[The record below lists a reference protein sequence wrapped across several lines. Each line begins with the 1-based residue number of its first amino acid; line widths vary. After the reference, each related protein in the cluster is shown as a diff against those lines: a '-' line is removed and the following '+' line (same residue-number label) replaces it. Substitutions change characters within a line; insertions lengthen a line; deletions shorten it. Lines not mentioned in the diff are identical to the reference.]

1 MPKKL
6 MLPALLLSGA
16 VLIVVSLVVAQDSS
30 EDELLAVATHM
41 HRHVDH
47 VIAMKAAVIEG
58 DLEGVYGPA
67 RWLAT
72 HNAPAWFPAAWTP
85 YEDEMRRYA
94 REAASAQDLD
104 TAARAISQIGRSCG
118 DCHVA
123 TGRQISFG
131 YAKPPPADQQT
142 TVTQMQRH
150 LWAADRMWAALIG
163 PSDAAWD
170 RGAAMLSEVNLT
182 AAQLTGDPNQQ
193 PRVEE
198 LLGEARMVGAR
209 GGEVSTADARTTLYG
224 EFLSLC
230 ANCHSL
236 TGGGPAL

>member
-6 MLPALLLSGA
+6 TLPALLLSAA
-16 VLIVVSLVVAQDSS
+16 VLVVVSLVVAQDTS
-30 EDELLAVATHM
+30 EQELSAAASHM
-41 HRHVDH
+41 HGHLDH

-67 RWLAT
+67 RWLAA
-72 HNAPAWFPAAWTP
+72 HDEPAWFPAAWSP
-85 YEDEMRRYA
+85 YDDEMRRLA
-94 REAASAQDLD
+94 REAASAQDLE

-118 DCHVA
+118 ECHVA
-123 TGRQISFG
+123 AGRQISFG

-170 RGAAMLSEVNLT
+170 RGSDMLSEVNLT
-182 AAQLTGDPNQQ
+182 ASQLTSDPDKQ

-198 LLGEARMVGAR
+198 LIG
-209 GGEVSTADARTTLYG
+209 DARTVGEQGARITSADDRTALYG
-224 EFLSLC
+224 EYLSLC

-236 TGGGPAL
+236 TGGGPRL